1 MEASP
6 VEPLGVNVSQSNG
19 ESDASEPT
27 EQVALTVVVATFN
40 SADHIE
46 ACLSSVGRCLPA
58 AEIIVVDNGSLDGTC
73 EIVRDSFPR
82 AVVLSGHGNVGF
94 GGACNLG
101 AEHASH
107 RHVLCLNPD
116 AELVAVDPKGLAV
129 ESATRPFGMLAA
141 SLLKDGAPPR
151 STLRRQSSFWLEEFL
166 AVHLLAML
174 SPLAPRPRYVER
186 ANGRG
191 TYTVGGAA
199 FMVAA
204 EEFRSLGGFDE
215 RFFMYYED
223 TDLTQRYL
231 LGGYPL
237 RSSPA
242 LLVSHLGGGSAPVP
256 RRNALS
262 FLGWLEYLDK
272 WHGPGAARRGAA
284 LARVTYS
291 LALSSLR
298 LLATVSGNARARL
311 KAEQV
316 AAMLAHVATAGS
328 EAGAAG
334 ARARYPA
341 AAPIARSKFRSWLR
355 RTPER

>member
-6 VEPLGVNVSQSNG
+6 VEPLGVNASQSNG
-19 ESDASEPT
+19 QRDASEPT
-27 EQVALTVVVATFN
+27 EQVALTVVVPTFN
-40 SADHIE
+40 SADHIG
-46 ACLSSVGRCLPA
+46 ACLSSVRRCLPA
-58 AEIIVVDNGSLDGTC
+58 AEVVVVDNGSLDGTC
-73 EIVRDSFPR
+73 EAVRESFPE

-101 AEHASH
+101 TERASH
-107 RHVLCLNPD
+107 RHVLYLNPD
-116 AELVAVDPKGLAV
+116 AELVAVDPKRLVA
-129 ESATRPFGMLAA
+129 ESATHPFGMFAA
-141 SLLKDGAPPR
+141 SLLQDGAPSRP
-151 STLRRQSSFWLEEFL
+151 TLRRQSSCWLEEFV

-174 SPLAPRPRYVER
+174 SPLAPRPRYVEH
-186 ANGRG
+186 ASGRG

-231 LGGYPL
+231 RRGYPL

-242 LLVSHLGGGSAPVP
+242 LLVSHVGGGSAPVP

-272 WHGPGAARRGAA
+272 WHGPSAARRGAA
-284 LARVTYS
+284 LARVAYS
-291 LALSSLR
+291 LVLSSLR
-298 LLATVSGNARARL
+298 LFARVSGNARVRA

-316 AAMLAHVATAGS
+316 ASMLAHVATAGFDGDPAS
-328 EAGAAG
+328 

-341 AAPIARSKFRSWLR
+341 AAPIARRKFRSSA
-355 RTPER
+355 PDDA